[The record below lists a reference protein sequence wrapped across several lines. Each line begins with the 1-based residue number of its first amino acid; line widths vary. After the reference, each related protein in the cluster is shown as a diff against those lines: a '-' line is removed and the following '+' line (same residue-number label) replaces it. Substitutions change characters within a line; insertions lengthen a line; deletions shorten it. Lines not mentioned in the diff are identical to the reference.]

1 MSALHTGQDDAGNGL
16 TTYHF
21 QQKTTMPSYLIA
33 IAAGNLV
40 GKEIGPR
47 STVWCEPEMVD
58 AAAWE
63 FEVSYDHL
71 KMWNG
76 VLICRKMGLGY
87 WKVYCYWWKIV
98 DALWMGSLWL
108 VGTSPILPLWRNG
121 GKLLAIADTKKM
133 IVL

>member
-1 MSALHTGQDDAGNGL
+1 MSALHTGHDDAGNGL

-63 FEVSYDHL
+63 FEV
-71 KMWNG
+71 
-76 VLICRKMGLGY
+76 GY
-87 WKVYCYWWKIV
+87 YCYSSNMRIV
-98 DALWMGSLWL
+98 VFIYMG
-108 VGTSPILPLWRNG
+108 
-121 GKLLAIADTKKM
+121 M
-133 IVL
+133 

>member
-63 FEVSYDHL
+63 FEVSTIT
-71 KMWNG
+71 WRCG
-76 VLICRKMGLGY
+76 I
-87 WKVYCYWWKIV
+87 VYSY
-98 DALWMGSLWL
+98 
-108 VGTSPILPLWRNG
+108 VGKW
-121 GKLLAIADTKKM
+121 D
-133 IVL
+133 